1 MMMAYC
7 KNCGSPLK
15 PQDKFCEACGKP
27 VEAEE
32 PAAPVPEAPKT
43 EPVRPNYSSPFVNR
57 EASKGRGINIPVI
70 VLSCLLVIALVGGLI
85 GIVNLNGTIGDLRD
99 ENAGL
104 LADKSQLTSELSAA
118 NNTISGLNSDLNE
131 ANSAIDDLTGT
142 LNAAN
147 STISGLNDDLAEANS
162 SLSAA
167 NATIADLNDENDEL
181 AAANSSLTAD
191 LSDAND
197 TILSLN
203 SIVDVM
209 DYNYSVI
216 LEFINQRFGLV
227 EEDATQFLTPYDG
240 TVGALVDSLVTPF
253 TNTDWNKA
261 WADYKTMYN
270 WVRYNIEYSYD
281 TPLPILPDDLAAGG
295 ELGWFKEFWQYP
307 EETLYLGVGDCEDQ
321 ALLLASMLLNYV
333 DSDYRVFCIGISNG
347 DTGHMAVCIPVVDE
361 QMAILDP
368 IAGFYTTSVYGMDG
382 IPITN
387 ALNQW
392 LNVWSDQIPGAQV
405 TLLFGEDEYY
415 EFDGNA
421 DFLQLEWY

>member
-1 MMMAYC
+1 
-7 KNCGSPLK
+7 
-15 PQDKFCEACGKP
+15 
-27 VEAEE
+27 
-32 PAAPVPEAPKT
+32 
-43 EPVRPNYSSPFVNR
+43 
-57 EASKGRGINIPVI
+57 
-70 VLSCLLVIALVGGLI
+70 LVGGLI

-227 EEDATQFLTPYDG
+227 EEDATQFITPYDG

-281 TPLPILPDDLAAGG
+281 TPLPILPDDLA
-295 ELGWFKEFWQYP
+295 
-307 EETLYLGVGDCEDQ
+307 VGDCEDQ

-421 DFLQLEWY
+421 DFLQLELY